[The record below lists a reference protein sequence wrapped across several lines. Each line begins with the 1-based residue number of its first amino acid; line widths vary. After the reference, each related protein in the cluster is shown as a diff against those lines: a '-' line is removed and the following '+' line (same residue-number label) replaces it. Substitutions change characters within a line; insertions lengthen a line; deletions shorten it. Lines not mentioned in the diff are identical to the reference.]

1 MEIYRGVL
9 KRTKTKN
16 WYRTRSYQIRRQLCG
31 KVSGAGGDAIVTFLG
46 LALLDVLRQPLEALE
61 QTLSCCCAT
70 EVGDDS
76 EWALLF
82 VERTYLGCTYQDR
95 SRMRCRPS
103 FSVTSAGD
111 MAFAGGQILPSM
123 RMNGD
128 SPPGKSCLF
137 ANTSR
142 RHSFISRS
150 LNIRWSSCFASSI
163 RSRSWLSTTKTRPCV
178 PV

>member
-1 MEIYRGVL
+1 MRG
-9 KRTKTKN
+9 
-16 WYRTRSYQIRRQLCG
+16 YQTRRQLCRE
-31 KVSGAGGDAIVTFLG
+31 VSRASGDAIVTFLR
-46 LALLDVLRQPLEALE
+46 LALLDILGQPLEALE
-61 QTLSCCCAT
+61 QTFSCCCAT

-76 EWALLF
+76 EQELSF
-82 VERTYLGCTYQDR
+82 MHCTYLGCTYQDR

-111 MAFAGGQILPSM
+111 MAFVGGQILSLA
-123 RMNGD
+123 RMNGG

-150 LNIRWSSCFASSI
+150 LNIRCSSCFASSM